1 MAAHSPRW
9 LRWHAH
15 AVLDKWLPVNHKKVG
30 LPEKLRRFSKALDHD
45 FARAHA
51 AWRDIFG
58 ADELTGLLRPE
69 WRHDGQPPARR
80 DLFEDYFAAHFE
92 AVAGC
97 DPLDQATYVD
107 IKTWLPD
114 GVLVKAD
121 RTSMAHSLE
130 VRCPLLDY
138 RIVEFAAQLPPQMKL
153 RGFSKKFLL
162 KPSQRARLPAWLLER
177 AQTRLQCA
185 GFALDLGALRPL

>member
-1 MAAHSPRW
+1 MPR
-9 LRWHAH
+9 
-15 AVLDKWLPVNHKKVG
+15 
-30 LPEKLRRFSKALDHD
+30 
-45 FARAHA
+45 
-51 AWRDIFG
+51 G
-58 ADELTGLLRPE
+58 ATSSAPMSLTGLLRPE
-69 WRHDGQPPARR
+69 WRHDGQAPARR

-92 AVAGC
+92 EVATC

-138 RIVEFAAQLPPQMKL
+138 RIVEFAAQLPPEMKL
-153 RGFSKKFLL
+153 RGFSKNSCSSKASA
-162 KPSQRARLPAWLLER
+162 PVCPRG
-177 AQTRLQCA
+177 C
-185 GFALDLGALRPL
+185 